1 MSGDPVIANAASYI
15 QLYSDGNC
23 RASNEFQIEVKDA
36 ACIWKDAKAARDW
49 KFKAQAFKFS
59 TAAGLQEFDLR
70 VKIDQGDSERTAN
83 AAAAAAADQ
92 KAVSEAVAARAAEA
106 GLDSKID
113 AEIARAGVAE
123 ASLTAVDVAA
133 AAFDLAAR
141 NVLDTAYK
149 SADTVLTNAL
159 AAEESARIAACLA
172 NQQAIANVVGA
183 SPETLDSLNDL
194 VVHYTSMDAG
204 QESLIQSLITAVN
217 ELRAEVDVLT
227 NQA

>member
-70 VKIDQGDSERTAN
+70 VKIDQGDSERAAN
-83 AAAAAAADQ
+83 AAAAAAADA
-92 KAVSEAVAARAAEA
+92 KAVAEAVRAAGIE
-106 GLDSKID
+106 GGIQSSLD
-113 AEIARAGVAE
+113 AEIVARGAG
-123 ASLTAVDVAA
+123 DAA
-133 AAFDLAAR
+133 
-141 NVLDTAYK
+141 LDTAYK
-149 SADTVLTNAL
+149 AADAVIDAAYKAADSAMDTAYKAADTVLTNAL

-204 QESLIQSLITAVN
+204 QESLI
-217 ELRAEVDVLT
+217 
-227 NQA
+227 